1 MGATHACH
9 VPPCC
14 IVSEGE
20 HSATI
25 RNHSFF
31 MGLAAALRLD
41 ALFIPWVDPF
51 HLWRLYGCYTPAD
64 SLRYL
69 IL

>member
-1 MGATHACH
+1 MA
-9 VPPCC
+9 
-14 IVSEGE
+14 
-20 HSATI
+20 ATI
-25 RNHSFF
+25 RNHAFF
-31 MGLAAALRLD
+31 MGLAATLRLD